1 MAAPPIERV
10 LIVGG
15 GTAGWMCAAALAR
28 VAPPGLDVTLIES
41 DEIGTIGVGE
51 ATIPTLATF
60 NQFLGIGE
68 DDLLR
73 ATQGTFKLG
82 IEFVDWLRPGHRY
95 FHPFGTIGLDTVE
108 FKFHHMWLRL
118 HQADR
123 EAAALAGEISDFSL
137 CALAARLGRFGRGDG
152 ADETLRASMRHAY
165 HFDAARYAA
174 MLRAYAEA
182 RGVRRIEGRVDNV
195 VLKPADGF
203 IDSLRL
209 SGGETISGD
218 LFVDCS
224 GFRRLLLNRLD
235 AAFEDWSCYLP
246 CDRALAVASEPLAS
260 PPPFTRATADVA
272 GWRWRIPLQH
282 RTGNG
287 HVYSSGHLDDDDA
300 QAKLLAGLEGKPL
313 EEPRRIRFQTGRL
326 REPWIKNCVGLGLA
340 AGFVEP
346 LESTSIHLIQS
357 GVEKL
362 IALFPDRSFDP
373 ADTKEYNRQSAL
385 EFEQV
390 RDFIVLHYKAT
401 ERQDTPFWR
410 ACRDAAI
417 PQTLADKIEL
427 FASKGRI
434 FRRDGDLFTDVSW
447 LAVMLGQGIEPRAY
461 DQLVDRYPLA
471 ELMRQMSRLRA
482 GLTATANALPLHAAA
497 LARINAAQ

>member
-1 MAAPPIERV
+1 
-10 LIVGG
+10 
-15 GTAGWMCAAALAR
+15 
-28 VAPPGLDVTLIES
+28 
-41 DEIGTIGVGE
+41 
-51 ATIPTLATF
+51 
-60 NQFLGIGE
+60 
-68 DDLLR
+68 
-73 ATQGTFKLG
+73 
-82 IEFVDWLRPGHRY
+82 
-95 FHPFGTIGLDTVE
+95 
-108 FKFHHMWLRL
+108 
-118 HQADR
+118 
-123 EAAALAGEISDFSL
+123 
-137 CALAARLGRFGRGDG
+137 
-152 ADETLRASMRHAY
+152 
-165 HFDAARYAA
+165 
-174 MLRAYAEA
+174 
-182 RGVRRIEGRVDNV
+182 
-195 VLKPADGF
+195 
-203 IDSLRL
+203 
-209 SGGETISGD
+209 
-218 LFVDCS
+218 
-224 GFRRLLLNRLD
+224 
-235 AAFEDWSCYLP
+235 
-246 CDRALAVASEPLAS
+246 
-260 PPPFTRATADVA
+260 
-272 GWRWRIPLQH
+272 
-282 RTGNG
+282 
-287 HVYSSGHLDDDDA
+287 
-300 QAKLLAGLEGKPL
+300 
-313 EEPRRIRFQTGRL
+313 
-326 REPWIKNCVGLGLA
+326 VGLGLA

-390 RDFIVLHYKAT
+390 RDFIILHYKAT